1 KLSFSL
7 NKPKTAAPVNPPS
20 LKQPAGFAAFD
31 DDEPVNAAPIAS
43 SSKETVSANKKLLAQ
58 NVLTSKK
65 LKKQMEEEK
74 KVDATVYEYD
84 EVWDKMQMAKLQQKE
99 AKEADPQRKKPKYI
113 HDLLSSAA
121 TRRLDHLRA
130 EEKMMQRERELEGD
144 QFADKESFVTQAYKD
159 QMEEVRKAEEEEKR
173 RDGVYVSHYIHSFI
187 NYSSELKKK
196 QGKGTGLAQFYHKLL
211 EDSEQIHEATVAAT
225 QKPTIGP
232 QGPLPN
238 MTITKP
244 PDLTPLSDLELARIA
259 REEGK
264 VVELNDDNQIVDK
277 RDLLSGGLN
286 LSGTNT
292 RNLKMQSSTQS
303 DTNSDEVQVH
313 RAVGTAAS
321 RREINE
327 RRNREIERQM
337 EEEHERIE
345 KEREREEHDK
355 TQRLIAKRN
364 TEEDVES
371 ARARYLERKRR
382 KLEEAQGAGE

>member
-1 KLSFSL
+1 MSKLSFSL
-7 NKPKTAAPVNPPS
+7 NKPKTTVPAAAPS
-20 LKQPAGFAAFD
+20 FKQPTAFSAFD
-31 DDEPVNAAPIAS
+31 DDEPVDAAPTAS
-43 SSKETVSANKKLLAQ
+43 SSKESVSANKKLLAQ

-74 KVDATVYEYD
+74 KVDSTVYEYD

-99 AKEADPQRKKPKYI
+99 TKEAESKRKPKYI

-121 TRRLDHLRA
+121 TRKLDHLRA

-144 QFADKESFVTQAYKD
+144 EFADKESFVTQAYQD
-159 QMEEVRKAEEEEKR
+159 QMEEVRKAEEEEKK
-173 RDGVYVSHYIHSFI
+173 RD
-187 NYSSELKKK
+187 ELKKK
-196 QGKGTGLAQFYHKLL
+196 QGTSTGLAQFYRKLL
-211 EDSEQIHEATVAAT
+211 EDSEQSHEATVAAT
-225 QKPTIGP
+225 QKPIIGP

-244 PDLTPLSDLELARIA
+244 PDFAPLSDLERARIA

-264 VVELNDDNQIVDK
+264 EVELNDDNQIIDK

-292 RNLKMQSSTQS
+292 RTLKMLSAAGPGANM
-303 DTNSDEVQVH
+303 DNVQVH
-313 RAVGTAAS
+313 RAVGTAAG

-327 RRNREIERQM
+327 RRHREIERQM
-337 EEEHERIE
+337 EEEQERVR
-345 KEREREEHDK
+345 KEREREEHEK
-355 TQRLIAKRN
+355 TQRIIAKRN

-371 ARARYLERKRR
+371 ARTRFLERKRR
-382 KLEEAQGAGE
+382 KLEEAHDAGE